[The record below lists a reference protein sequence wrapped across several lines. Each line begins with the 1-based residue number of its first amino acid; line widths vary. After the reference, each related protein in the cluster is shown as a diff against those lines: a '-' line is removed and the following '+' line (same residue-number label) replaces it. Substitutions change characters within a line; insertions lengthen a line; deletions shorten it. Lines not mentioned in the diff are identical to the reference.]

1 MTATDQIVADM
12 PVSGGVRASTQ
23 TKIQARRDLY
33 PPSMRRVADVILARP
48 QVVLE
53 RTITELARM
62 SETSETSVVRFC
74 RTLGFTGYAPMR
86 LNMATELATETA
98 LLGRAADYGS
108 DIGQSDSLADMVSK
122 ISNSEIVGVQETALG
137 LDLDALQA
145 VIDHITPAR
154 SIVLFGVAASNAGA
168 HDLAQKLLRI
178 GARALSF
185 QDAHD
190 ALVPAA
196 LLGPTDVA
204 IGFSHSGRTRETIGF
219 LSAARAGG
227 AFTVA
232 VTNAENSSLGDH
244 ADTVLRTAVRET
256 AFRSGA
262 MASRIAQLT
271 IVDYIFVGV
280 ARTTYE
286 ESTAALKRT
295 RESIERL
302 RNDR

>member
-1 MTATDQIVADM
+1 MTAMDEMLART
-12 PVSGGVRASTQ
+12 PVNGVPRASIQ
-23 TKIQARRDLY
+23 TKIQARRDSY
-33 PPSMRRVADVILARP
+33 PPSMLRVAVVILARP

-62 SETSETSVVRFC
+62 CETSETSVVRFC

-86 LNMATELATETA
+86 LHMATELATESA
-98 LLGRAADYGS
+98 QFGRDSDYGS
-108 DIGQSDSLADMVSK
+108 DIAQSDSLAGMVSK
-122 ISNSEIVGVQETALG
+122 ISSSEIVGVQETAAG

-145 VIDHITPAR
+145 VIDHVARAR
-154 SIVLFGVAASNAGA
+154 SVVLFGVAASNAGA
-168 HDLAQKLLRI
+168 HDLAHKLLRI
-178 GARALSF
+178 GALALSF

-190 ALVPAA
+190 ALVPAT
-196 LLGPTDVA
+196 LLGPNDVA
-204 IGFSHSGRTRETIGF
+204 IGFSHGGSTREAIEF

-232 VTNAENSSLGDH
+232 VTNAENAPLTDH
-244 ADTVLRTAVRET
+244 ADAILRTAVRET

-280 ARTTYE
+280 ARTKYDQ
-286 ESTAALKRT
+286 SVAALKRT
-295 RESIERL
+295 RESTERL
-302 RNDR
+302 RGDR